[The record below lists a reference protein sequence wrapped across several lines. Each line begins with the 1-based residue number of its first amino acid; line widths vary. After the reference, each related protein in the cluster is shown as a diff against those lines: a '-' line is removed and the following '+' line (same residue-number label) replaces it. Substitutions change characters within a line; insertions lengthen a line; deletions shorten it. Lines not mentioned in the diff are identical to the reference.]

1 MKALLPILALT
12 LLAVSG
18 CTRSQA
24 AASPAD
30 PSNAEAAA
38 LLERAC
44 TTCHDLGGLNA
55 FANSYGESQWRGL
68 IDTMISYGATV
79 SPSEADTLARYLAL
93 NYGTGQMVIARSIRW
108 RPSSES
114 LAAWRSR
121 RPSSRALSVWSR
133 ASWRERAST
142 TRPPIA
148 AELSPAS
155 SFWRSRGGSALTA
168 TDRSMR
174 SRSGP
179 DSLEP

>member
-44 TTCHDLGGLNA
+44 TTCHDLGCLNA

-93 NYGTGQMVIARSIRW
+93 NYGTGQMAT
-108 RPSSES
+108 PEDTAQ
-114 LAAWRSR
+114 AA
-121 RPSSRALSVWSR
+121 ALFQTACTTCHGADAITTSPTTWTAAAFRTAV
-133 ASWRERAST
+133 ERMRT
-142 TRPPIA
+142 YGA
-148 AELSPAS
+148 AVAENQVDMLVAYLVETY
-155 SFWRSRGGSALTA
+155 G
-168 TDRSMR
+168 
-174 SRSGP
+174 
-179 DSLEP
+179 E